1 MIGAVSFSSQS
12 SRDRLQAAVEAVEAV
27 SRAEVVIAVRA
38 QARDYLGRDLAVGCA
53 FGMAALAFQLYSPFV
68 FELHWILLMPAA
80 VILAATMGLRAVP
93 ILRRLYLPEPLM
105 ALAVRDAAAALFFER
120 GVRYTR
126 ERTGVL
132 VFVSLLERRVEVLAD
147 SGVLGEVPGEEWDAA
162 TARLRHVLDGEGGG
176 GSLAEA
182 LAEAIE
188 GLAPVLG
195 EYCERREDDVNEL
208 GDVVDLGE
216 PSDAQPEPEAEEPE
230 TETETEGEGQ

>member
-53 FGMAALAFQLYSPFV
+53 FGMAALAFQLYSSFV

-105 ALAVRDAAAALFFER
+105 ALAVRDAAASVFFER
-120 GVRYTR
+120 GVRHTR

-147 SGVLGEVPGEEWDAA
+147 SGVLGEVPEDEWEAA
-162 TARLRHVLDGEGGG
+162 TAPLRRALDKEDGASTAG
-176 GSLAEA
+176 A

-188 GLAPVLG
+188 GLASVLG
-195 EYCERREDDVNEL
+195 EHCERREDDVNEL
-208 GDVVDLGE
+208 ADVVDLGGPE
-216 PSDAQPEPEAEEPE
+216 ASEPEASEPE
-230 TETETEGEGQ
+230 AGEPEAGGAER